1 MSLYKGETLI
11 AGTQEIDYSYV
22 SNLVN
27 TLLKQVSANTK
38 AYVEVSPST
47 AIARYVT
54 IDNIDSEED
63 LANMVIPILSLS
75 NGSGFGTLT
84 INGTIGPYPLR
95 TLSSDTIPE
104 FTESLEANWVIQGQ
118 VYTVMYNSTDQT
130 FDVQSP
136 SINSISNINYN
147 NLSGIPRLN
156 TASVN
161 SLPTDTDESISGT
174 ISLNQIA
181 KTGKDKNGNT
191 INGFNGRVSSL
202 NFKPTEES
210 IYGTI
215 RNDICT
221 QTITDSSRP
230 SDGFVTTYFWDNS
243 GRHDTQ
249 MFIPNQTSVRPRI
262 RTHNDATDWQAW
274 KELAYKS
281 DVDKYAMRSTD
292 NPSTAAYIKLGT
304 ITMGGQCKTSIIN
317 VYGGPG
323 QNGRANQNSVDRVYI
338 KIGYNN
344 TIGITADRLSYPF
357 GQKYVVI
364 QKQWGTWDIYQYS
377 PSPYSALR
385 YTIEGDYQS
394 WTHSGVAQKTE
405 PTGTQVTVTHKT
417 AAFRDDIFPIGAVY
431 ITVTNNNPSSYLG
444 GTWVGFGGG
453 RVLVG
458 VNSAESEFNTPLK
471 TGGVKSV
478 NHKHGYG
485 IKYAAFYSA
494 LYDDDNALIRLYNGD
509 TGTYDKGVSNGESWS
524 VTGNNGVQERRGST
538 FTASVIQNAK
548 NTSGTAVST
557 IQPYITVYFW
567 RRTA

>member
-1 MSLYKGETLI
+1 MSLGIDDNSPGSALPLTVGEKI
-11 AGTQEIDYSYV
+11 QMI
-22 SNLVN
+22 
-27 TLLKQVSANTK
+27 
-38 AYVEVSPST
+38 
-47 AIARYVT
+47 RY
-54 IDNIDSEED
+54 
-63 LANMVIPILSLS
+63 S
-75 NGSGFGTLT
+75 NGQRFYILGKSA
-84 INGTIGPYPLR
+84 
-95 TLSSDTIPE
+95 S
-104 FTESLEANWVIQGQ
+104 A
-118 VYTVMYNSTDQT
+118 ST
-130 FDVQSP
+130 
-136 SINSISNINYN
+136 INYN
-147 NLSGIPRLN
+147 ELQNKPKLN

-243 GRHDTQ
+243 GRHDSQ

-262 RTHNDATDWQAW
+262 RTRNNAADWQGW

-304 ITMGGQCKTSIIN
+304 ITMGGQCKTAIIN

-394 WTHSGVAQKTE
+394 WTHSGVAQKEE

-471 TGGVKSV
+471 TGGEKTHKLTINEMPSHSHRFKAWAWGYTRNGTV
-478 NHKHGYG
+478 NHYTADQSMQH
-485 IKYAAFYSA
+485 
-494 LYDDDNALIRLYNGD
+494 DNFEDNGSHIAN
-509 TGTYDKGVSNGESWS
+509 TGGGKAH
-524 VTGNNGVQERRGST
+524 NNL
-538 FTASVIQNAK
+538 
-548 NTSGTAVST
+548 
-557 IQPYITVYFW
+557 QPYITVYFW